1 MKRNINIAIDGPAGA
16 GKSTVA
22 KLLAKDLSLLYI
34 DTGSMY
40 RALALKALQHKY
52 DFNDEKALAELSK
65 ACQIELLYD
74 NNGNYRV
81 KLDQQDVTKEIR
93 HPEVSRHVSL
103 VAKVPEVR
111 RNMVSRQQE
120 MAKQGGVV
128 MDGRDIGTRVLPD
141 ADAKFFLT
149 ASTEER
155 ARRRQWDLAQQGH
168 HVPLDKL
175 IGEIAERDSIDKNRS
190 VDPLVP
196 AEDAV
201 IIDSTGLTISQVL
214 ELIKQHIAQKQNC

>member
-22 KLLAKDLSLLYI
+22 KLLAKDLGLLYI

-40 RALALKALQHKY
+40 RALALKALRHNC
-52 DFNDEKALAELSK
+52 DFNDEKSLAELSK
-65 ACQIELLYD
+65 ACQIELFHD
-74 NNGNYRV
+74 NDGNYRV

-111 RNMVSRQQE
+111 KNMVSRQQQ

-155 ARRRQWDLAQQGH
+155 ARRRQCDLARQGH

-175 IGEIAERDSIDKNRS
+175 TSEITERDNIDKNRS

-201 IIDSTGLTISQVL
+201 IIDSTGLTISEVL
-214 ELIKQHIAQKQNC
+214 EKIKQHIAEKKNF